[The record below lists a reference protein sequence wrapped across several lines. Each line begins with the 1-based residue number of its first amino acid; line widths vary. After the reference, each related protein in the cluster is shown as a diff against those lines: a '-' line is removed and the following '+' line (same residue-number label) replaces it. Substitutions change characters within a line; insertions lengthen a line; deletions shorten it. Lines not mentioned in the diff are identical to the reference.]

1 MDKKIN
7 ELEIFNVMTLGNSA
21 VGKTSYILRY
31 TEKTFEEVY
40 LTTLG
45 IDFKTKIIKLPNNQK
60 YRIDYYDT
68 AGQERYKSISLN
80 AIKNTQGVILM
91 YDITNKKS
99 FDAITKWMKD
109 IIEAKGQDF
118 PIVLL
123 GNKCDME
130 QERQV
135 TKDEGEQL
143 AQKYNLS
150 FFETSNKTGKN
161 IEEAGLE
168 LINKIL
174 DIREK
179 TRKTLKDFEII
190 DENND
195 NVIKLDK
202 NLLKQKKKQKCNC

>member
-7 ELEIFNVMTLGNSA
+7 ELEKFNVMTLGNSA

-135 TKDEGEQL
+135 TKDEGEKL

-190 DENND
+190 EENND

-202 NLLKQKKKQKCNC
+202 SLLKQKKKQKCNC

>member
-1 MDKKIN
+1 MDQKKN
-7 ELEIFNVMTLGNSA
+7 ELEKFNIMTLGNST

-60 YRIDYYDT
+60 YRIDFYDT

-109 IIEAKGQDF
+109 IIEAKGKEF

-130 QERQV
+130 ENRQV
-135 TKDEGEQL
+135 TKEEGEKL
-143 AQKYNLS
+143 AQQYNLS

-179 TRKTLKDFEII
+179 TKKMLKDFEII
-190 DENND
+190 DENDD
-195 NVIKLDK
+195 NVIRLDK
-202 NLLKQKKKQKCNC
+202 NQLKRKKKQKYNC

>member
-1 MDKKIN
+1 MNQKKN
-7 ELEIFNVMTLGNSA
+7 ELEKFNIMTLGNSS
-21 VGKTSYILRY
+21 VGKTCYILRY

-45 IDFKTKIIKLPNNQK
+45 IDYKTKIIKLPNNQK

-68 AGQERYKSISLN
+68 AGQERYRSISLN
-80 AIKNTQGVILM
+80 AIKDTQGVILM

-202 NLLKQKKKQKCNC
+202 NLLKKKKKQKCNC

>member
-1 MDKKIN
+1 MNQKKN
-7 ELEIFNVMTLGNSA
+7 ELEKFNIMTLGNSS
-21 VGKTSYILRY
+21 VGKTCYILRY

-45 IDFKTKIIKLPNNQK
+45 IDYKTKIIKLPNNQK

-68 AGQERYKSISLN
+68 AGQERYRSISLN

-91 YDITNKKS
+91 YDITNKKT
-99 FDAITKWMKD
+99 FDAITKWIKD
-109 IIEAKGQDF
+109 IIDAKGKDF

-130 QERQV
+130 TERQV
-135 TKDEGEQL
+135 TKDEGEEL

-150 FFETSNKTGKN
+150 FFETSNKTGTN
-161 IEEAGLE
+161 VEEASLE

-174 DIREK
+174 ETKEK
-179 TRKTLKDFEII
+179 TKKMLKDFEII

-195 NVIKLDK
+195 NVIRLDK
-202 NLLKQKKKQKCNC
+202 NQLKQKKEEKCNC

>member
-7 ELEIFNVMTLGNSA
+7 ELEKFNVMTLGNSA

-202 NLLKQKKKQKCNC
+202 NLLKKKKKQKCNC

>member
-1 MDKKIN
+1 MDKKKN
-7 ELEIFNVMTLGNSA
+7 ELEKFNVMTLGNSS

-135 TKDEGEQL
+135 TKDEGEKL

-202 NLLKQKKKQKCNC
+202 NLLKKKKKQKCNC

>member
-1 MDKKIN
+1 
-7 ELEIFNVMTLGNSA
+7 MTLGNSS

-202 NLLKQKKKQKCNC
+202 NLLKKKKKQKCNC

>member
-7 ELEIFNVMTLGNSA
+7 ELEKFNVMTLGNSA

>member
-7 ELEIFNVMTLGNSA
+7 ELEKFNVMTLGNSS

-45 IDFKTKIIKLPNNQK
+45 IDYKTKIIKLPNNQK

-68 AGQERYKSISLN
+68 AGQERYRSISLN

-91 YDITNKKS
+91 YDITNKKT
-99 FDAITKWMKD
+99 FDAITKWIKD
-109 IIEAKGQDF
+109 IIDAKGKDF

-130 QERQV
+130 TERQV
-135 TKDEGEQL
+135 TKDEGEKL

-150 FFETSNKTGKN
+150 FFETSNKTGTN
-161 IEEAGLE
+161 VEEARLE
-168 LINKIL
+168 LINKIFETK
-174 DIREK
+174 EK
-179 TRKTLKDFEII
+179 TKKMLKDFEII

-195 NVIKLDK
+195 NVIRLDK
-202 NLLKQKKKQKCNC
+202 NQLKQKKEEKCNC

>member
-7 ELEIFNVMTLGNSA
+7 ELEKFNVMTLGNSS

-135 TKDEGEQL
+135 TKDEGEKL

-202 NLLKQKKKQKCNC
+202 NLLKKKKKQKCNC

>member
-7 ELEIFNVMTLGNSA
+7 ELEKFNVMTLGNSS

-68 AGQERYKSISLN
+68 AGQERYRSISLN

-91 YDITNKKS
+91 YDITNKKT
-99 FDAITKWMKD
+99 FDAITKWIKD
-109 IIEAKGQDF
+109 IIDAKGKDF

-130 QERQV
+130 TERQV
-135 TKDEGEQL
+135 TKDEGEKL

-202 NLLKQKKKQKCNC
+202 NLLKKKKKQKCNC

>member
-1 MDKKIN
+1 MNQKKN
-7 ELEIFNVMTLGNSA
+7 ELEKFNIMTLGNSS
-21 VGKTSYILRY
+21 VGKTCYILRY

-91 YDITNKKS
+91 YDITNKKT
-99 FDAITKWMKD
+99 FDAITKWIKD
-109 IIEAKGQDF
+109 IIDAKGKDF

-130 QERQV
+130 TERQV

-179 TRKTLKDFEII
+179 TRKTLKDYEII
-190 DENND
+190 EENND

-202 NLLKQKKKQKCNC
+202 NLLKKKKKQKCNC